1 MTMQVMLFK
10 CAVEKSYETISLFA
24 QNTIF
29 YVKASGAYDTTVLL
43 GLIKFCFVTFQ
54 E

>member
-1 MTMQVMLFK
+1 MNIR

-29 YVKASGAYDTTVLL
+29 NVKASGTYDNYSA
-43 GLIKFCFVTFQ
+43 FRYN
-54 E
+54 